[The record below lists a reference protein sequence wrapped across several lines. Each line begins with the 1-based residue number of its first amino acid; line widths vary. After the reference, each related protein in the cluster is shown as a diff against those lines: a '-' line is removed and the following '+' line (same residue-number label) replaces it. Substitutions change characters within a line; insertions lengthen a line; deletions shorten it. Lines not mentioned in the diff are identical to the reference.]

1 MRNLKLMMT
10 TVLTIVSLGAC
21 ELKIQGTDNPPPID
35 AGLELNEVPAA
46 QYYRQF
52 LYTQN
57 DGRHQFLTS
66 EMVKISENGRFKRF
80 AAVDLFLY
88 DSGRTI
94 IDYREYESENSSGEE
109 AAEAP
114 LARRRYETNWRLAG
128 ADSTS
133 VEIIGLG
140 IGRGLRYNNRQMIN
154 FSFDRDLVSPG
165 LQNKSTYLR
174 MVDAGSGLE

>member
-1 MRNLKLMMT
+1 
-10 TVLTIVSLGAC
+10 
-21 ELKIQGTDNPPPID
+21 
-35 AGLELNEVPAA
+35 
-46 QYYRQF
+46 
-52 LYTQN
+52 
-57 DGRHQFLTS
+57 
-66 EMVKISENGRFKRF
+66 
-80 AAVDLFLY
+80 
-88 DSGRTI
+88 
-94 IDYREYESENSSGEE
+94 
-109 AAEAP
+109 